1 MKALINGVTI
11 NYSDQ
16 GQGLPLVFIHAFPL
30 SKAMWQP
37 QVDPLSASYRIITL
51 DLRGHGE
58 SDTVL
63 WNWTLED
70 YAADVIGLLD
80 HLGVSKAVFIGLSMG
95 GYTLL
100 SMYRTYPDRVQA
112 MVLADTR
119 AQADTQEGKAGRR
132 AMAQVAF
139 KEGAAA
145 IANLMIPKLLAPSTI
160 QQRPAMLEQIRQMIL
175 ATSPAGIVTDL
186 MAMASRPDF
195 TDLLSLVACPTLIIV
210 GEEDQATPVAESRYM
225 ADRISGS
232 MLVTISG
239 AGHLS
244 NYEQPEMFNRALHSF
259 LEELGL

>member
-37 QVDPLSASYRIITL
+37 QVDALSASYRIITL

-80 HLGVSKAVFIGLSMG
+80 HLGVSKAVCIGLSMG

-119 AQADTQEGKAGRR
+119 AQADTQ
-132 AMAQVAF
+132 
-139 KEGAAA
+139 
-145 IANLMIPKLLAPSTI
+145 
-160 QQRPAMLEQIRQMIL
+160 
-175 ATSPAGIVTDL
+175 
-186 MAMASRPDF
+186 
-195 TDLLSLVACPTLIIV
+195 
-210 GEEDQATPVAESRYM
+210 
-225 ADRISGS
+225 
-232 MLVTISG
+232 
-239 AGHLS
+239 
-244 NYEQPEMFNRALHSF
+244 
-259 LEELGL
+259 